1 MGRMTSFAIRSACMA
16 LLLATAGCGDD
27 RFSQNTSPA
36 STDLG
41 DPNSFESRRAR
52 GGSVLDIF
60 GLQASV
66 GPDRQRDPMGTTNV
80 NRFLWRASLDT
91 LSFLPIAST
100 DPFTGVIATDWG
112 TVTETDT
119 ERFRVTAFVTS
130 AELTPESVRVAVY
143 REVRQPNGAW
153 VSAPVA
159 AETPRQ
165 IEDSILLRA
174 RQLRVEERSAAG

>member
-1 MGRMTSFAIRSACMA
+1 MGTLSGRVGICMLC
-16 LLLATAGCGDD
+16 LLGVAGCEGGSGLTTRTQTAAELD
-27 RFSQNTSPA
+27 RDSLAAQRA
-36 STDLG
+36 
-41 DPNSFESRRAR
+41 ES
-52 GGSVLDIF
+52 GSVLDIF
-60 GLQASV
+60 GLRAST

-91 LSFLPIAST
+91 LSFLPIDST
-100 DPFTGVIATDWG
+100 DPFTGVITTDWG

-119 ERFRVTAFVTS
+119 ERFRVAAFVTS

-174 RQLRVEERSAAG
+174 RQLRVEERAAAG